1 MSSADS
7 SWTYKVRLRIFKFI
21 ALATCIFICHSARA
35 ATGEELFRQCSD
47 PMKEKA
53 CKAYINGVADGV
65 TTFTVTVQLLH
76 PKDPSYPRLFCTEAV
91 APEELVRATRKYLAN
106 HPETR
111 HFGAAS
117 QVMLALQQAFP
128 CRNQ

>member
-1 MSSADS
+1 MRAS
-7 SWTYKVRLRIFKFI
+7 IFKFI
-21 ALATCIFICHSARA
+21 GLAVCAFMCQSARA

-47 PMKEKA
+47 PMKEKG
-53 CKAYINGVADGV
+53 CEAYINGIADGV

-76 PKDPSYPRLFCTEAV
+76 PGDSSYPRMFCTDTV
-91 APEELVRATRKYLAN
+91 TPEELVRATREYLAN

-117 QVMLALQQAFP
+117 QVILALQQAFP
-128 CRNQ
+128 CRSQ